1 VLIGTDIATAQRLAN
16 RIRTRVA
23 QACGLATA
31 IEGINVTAS
40 FGVSS
45 IALGAVSPAA
55 MVDQAD
61 QALYVAKQLGRN
73 RVENFSAMAE
83 VVV

>member
-1 VLIGTDIATAQRLAN
+1 MT
-16 RIRTRVA
+16 
-23 QACGLATA
+23 
-31 IEGINVTAS
+31 VTAS

-45 IALGAVSPAA
+45 IMLGAVGPAA

-61 QALYVAKQLGRN
+61 QALYVAKQRGRN
-73 RVENFSAMAE
+73 RVENFQGLAE